1 MPISRKVR
9 NMCKAVWPR
18 SPPELTS
25 VYFGIGL
32 GARVGLDILNM
43 TRDGL
48 LT

>member
-18 SPPELTS
+18 SLPELTS

-32 GARVGLDILNM
+32 GSESGPGHSEHDQ
-43 TRDGL
+43 
-48 LT
+48 